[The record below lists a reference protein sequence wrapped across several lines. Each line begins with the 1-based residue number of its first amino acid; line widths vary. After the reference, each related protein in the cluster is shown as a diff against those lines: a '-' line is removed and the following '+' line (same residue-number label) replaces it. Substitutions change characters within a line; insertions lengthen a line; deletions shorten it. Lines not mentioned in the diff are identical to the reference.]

1 MAAKDYYEVLGVPRD
16 ASPEEIKKAYR
27 KLALK
32 YHPDKNKSKEAEE
45 KFKEISEAYAVLSDP
60 EKRAY
65 YDRFGAAGVHERYT
79 QQDIFSGSDLFDL
92 LRNLGLNINFDG
104 FDLFSDLFGGF
115 GARPPQKGA
124 DILTETTISFEEAA
138 FGTEKEITF
147 SKTDICDS
155 CKGSGAAQGTSPR
168 TCDACGGRGQVSTH
182 RQMPFGSFVSVT
194 TCPKCRG
201 AGSVIDTPCPECRG
215 TGRRGKRKTIS
226 VKIPRGIEDGMRIR
240 IPGEGSAGERGTPSG
255 DLFVLVHVRPHERFR
270 REGAD
275 IHCDVP
281 ITFPQ
286 ACLGARIEVP
296 TLDGTATLR
305 IPPGTQSHTVFTLKG
320 KGIYSVGGSKR
331 GDLHVRVVVSV
342 PTALTDEQRELIER
356 LDALFTPSAED
367 RKGKGL
373 FERIRSR

>member
-1 MAAKDYYEVLGVPRD
+1 MAAKDYYEVLGVSRD
-16 ASPEEIKKAYR
+16 ASPEEIKRAYR

-32 YHPDKNKSKEAEE
+32 YHPDRNKSKEAEE
-45 KFKEISEAYAVLSDP
+45 RFKEISEAYAVLSDP
-60 EKRAY
+60 EKRAH

-92 LRNLGLNINFDG
+92 LRNLGLNLDG

-115 GARPPQKGA
+115 GGRGPQGPQRPQRGA
-124 DILTETTISFEEAA
+124 DILTETTISLEEAA
-138 FGTEKEITF
+138 FGTEREITF
-147 SKTDICDS
+147 SKTDTCDT
-155 CKGSGAAQGTSPR
+155 CGGSGAAPGTSPR
-168 TCDACGGRGQVSTH
+168 MCDACGGRGQVSTH
-182 RQMPFGSFVSVT
+182 RQTPFGSFVSVT
-194 TCPKCRG
+194 TCPRCRG

-226 VKIPRGIEDGMRIR
+226 VKIPRGIEDGMKIR

-275 IHCDVP
+275 LHCDVP

-286 ACLGARIEVP
+286 ACLGTRIEVP

-305 IPPGTQSHTVFTLKG
+305 ITPSTQSHTVFTLKG
-320 KGIYSVGGSKR
+320 KGIYSLGGSQR

-342 PTALTDEQRELIER
+342 PRKLTDEQR
-356 LDALFTPSAED
+356 
-367 RKGKGL
+367 
-373 FERIRSR
+373 

>member
-1 MAAKDYYEVLGVPRD
+1 MVAKNYYEILGVSRD
-16 ASPEEIKKAYR
+16 ASPQEIKKAYR
-27 KLALK
+27 RLALK

-92 LRNLGLNINFDG
+92 LRNLGLNIDFGG
-104 FDLFSDLFGGF
+104 FDFFSDLFGGF
-115 GARPPQKGA
+115 GARAPQKGA

-147 SKTDICDS
+147 SKTDTCDS
-155 CKGSGAAQGTSPR
+155 CGGSGAARGTSPR

-182 RQMPFGSFVSVT
+182 RQTPFGSFVSVT

-215 TGRRGKRKTIS
+215 TGKVGKRKTIS

-240 IPGEGSAGERGTPSG
+240 IPGEGSVGERGTPSG
-255 DLFVLVHVRPHERFR
+255 DLFVLVHVRPHEHFR

-275 IHCDVP
+275 LYCDVS

-286 ACLGARIEVP
+286 ACLGAKIEVP
-296 TLDGTATLR
+296 TLDGSATLR
-305 IPPGTQSHTVFTLKG
+305 IPPGTQSHTVFTLRG
-320 KGIYSVGGSKR
+320 RGAYSLGSHKR
-331 GDLHVRVVVSV
+331 GDLHVRAVVSV
-342 PTALTDEQRELIER
+342 PTTLTDEQRELIER
-356 LDALFTPSAED
+356 LDALFSSSTES
-367 RKGKGL
+367 RRGKGL
-373 FERIRSR
+373 FERIRSK